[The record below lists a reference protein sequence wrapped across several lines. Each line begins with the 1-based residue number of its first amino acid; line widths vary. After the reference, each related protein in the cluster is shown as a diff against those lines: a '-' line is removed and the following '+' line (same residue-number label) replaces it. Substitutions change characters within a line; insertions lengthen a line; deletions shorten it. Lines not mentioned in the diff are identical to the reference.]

1 MPSRNMSR
9 GEVSMPEDSGPANPE
24 PSEVESGGGEHIR
37 PLATRRDFL
46 VGAGVGAVVVGV
58 VAGGGIVASRSST
71 QPAQTVQTAPGQPA
85 VAVAPPPAAQSQPQA
100 TAQPQAA
107 PQAAAPAP
115 AQLPPTMRKVTLNI
129 DGAAHEATVDVRES
143 LWETM
148 TRSLAMSSS
157 NLGCDRAQCGA
168 CTVLVDGRAVNG
180 CTVLSARLGRG
191 QQITTV
197 AGLAKGPGVEGLHP
211 IQRAFWGDG
220 GFQCGICT
228 RGFIMS
234 SYALLQANPN
244 PTDDQIA
251 EGLAGNI
258 CRCGEYTKIFQS
270 VKTAAADM
278 RGEQVQYTANLAA
291 FTAPV
296 VQPAPAAAPVA
307 GTSKDFVFVTPLATI
322 EEFEPFA
329 SQLRTKPGIL
339 DVQGSVTDATVK
351 WDPTKTDEAGV
362 RKLLADAGHPVK
374 E

>member
-1 MPSRNMSR
+1 
-9 GEVSMPEDSGPANPE
+9 MPEGTGPDSPE
-24 PSEVESGGGEHIR
+24 PSDVESGSGEQIR

-58 VAGGGIVASRSST
+58 VAGGGIAVTRGNT
-71 QPAQTVQTAPGQPA
+71 QPVTSVQTVPGQPA
-85 VAVAPPPAAQSQPQA
+85 IAVAPAPQTQAQPQA
-100 TAQPQAA
+100 TAQAQPGTSAL
-107 PQAAAPAP
+107 PAP
-115 AQLPPTMRKVTLNI
+115 KLLPPSMRTVTLNI
-129 DGAAHEATVDVRES
+129 DNVPHEVTVDVRES

-148 TRSLAMSSS
+148 TRNLSMSAS

-211 IQRAFWGDG
+211 VQRAFWGDG

-234 SYALLQANPN
+234 SVALLNSNPN

-291 FTAPV
+291 FTAAV
-296 VQPAPAAAPVA
+296 VQPAAAPAANVP

-329 SQLRTKPGIL
+329 APLRQKPGVL
-339 DVQGSVTDATVK
+339 DVQGSVQDVTVK
-351 WDPTKTDEAGV
+351 WDPSKTDEAGV

-374 E
+374 

>member
-1 MPSRNMSR
+1 
-9 GEVSMPEDSGPANPE
+9 MPEGSAPQTPE
-24 PSEVESGGGEHIR
+24 PQDVESGGGEHIR

-58 VAGGGIVASRSST
+58 VGGGAVART
-71 QPAQTVQTAPGQPA
+71 RGNAQPATTVQTAPGQPP
-85 VAVAPPPAAQSQPQA
+85 VAVAPPPQVQTQPQA
-100 TAQPQAA
+100 TAQPQTGAA
-107 PQAAAPAP
+107 PQPAAAPAP
-115 AQLPPTMRKVTLNI
+115 GQLPPTMRKVSLII
-129 DGAAHEATVDVRES
+129 DGVPREATVDVRES

-148 TRSLAMSSS
+148 TRSLSMSSS

-191 QQITTV
+191 QQIMTV
-197 AGLAKGPGVEGLHP
+197 AGLTRGSGVEGLHP

-234 SYALLQANPN
+234 TYALLQANPN

-278 RGEQVQYTANLAA
+278 RGEQVQYLSNLGA

-307 GTSKDFVFVTPLATI
+307 GTSKDFVFVTPLSTI

-329 SQLRTKPGIL
+329 SQLRTKPGVL
-339 DVQGSVTDATVK
+339 DVQGSVQDATVK
-351 WDPTKTDEAGV
+351 WDPAKIDEAGV
-362 RKLLADAGHPVK
+362 RKLLDDSGHPVK
-374 E
+374 

>member
-1 MPSRNMSR
+1 
-9 GEVSMPEDSGPANPE
+9 MPEGTGPDSPE
-24 PSEVESGGGEHIR
+24 PSDVEVGGGEHEQIR

-46 VGAGVGAVVVGV
+46 VGAGAGAVVVGV
-58 VAGGGIVASRSST
+58 VAGAGVAVTRGNV

-85 VAVAPPPAAQSQPQA
+85 VAVAPPPQLQPQAQA
-100 TAQPQAA
+100 TAQPQTTA
-107 PQAAAPAP
+107 PLPSP
-115 AQLPPTMRKVTLNI
+115 KLLPPTMRTVTLNI
-129 DGAAHEATVDVRES
+129 DNVAHDVTVDVRES

-148 TRSLAMSSS
+148 TRNLSLSGS

-211 IQRAFWGDG
+211 VQRAFWGDG

-234 SYALLQANPN
+234 SVALLNSNPN

-278 RGEQVQYTANLAA
+278 RGEQVQYTANLSS
-291 FTAPV
+291 FMAPV
-296 VQPAPAAAPVA
+296 VQPAAAPAANVP
-307 GTSKDFVFVTPLATI
+307 GTSKDFVFATPLATI

-329 SQLRTKPGIL
+329 APLRQKPGIL
-339 DVQGSVTDATVK
+339 DVQGSVQDVTVK
-351 WDPTKTDEAGV
+351 WDPSKTDENGV
-362 RKLLADAGHPVK
+362 RKLLSDAGHPVK
-374 E
+374 

>member
-1 MPSRNMSR
+1 
-9 GEVSMPEDSGPANPE
+9 MPEDTGSASPE
-24 PSEVESGGGEHIR
+24 PSEVDSTSGEHIR

-46 VGAGVGAVVVGV
+46 VGAGAGAVVVGV
-58 VAGGGIVASRSST
+58 VAGAGIAATRNSAPV
-71 QPAQTVQTAPGQPA
+71 QTVPTAPGQPA
-85 VAVAPPPAAQSQPQA
+85 VAVAPPPAGQTQPQG

-107 PQAAAPAP
+107 PQTNGQAPAG
-115 AQLPPTMRKVTLNI
+115 QLPPSMRHVTLNI
-129 DGAAHEATVDVRES
+129 DGVGREVTVDVRES

-148 TRSLAMSSS
+148 TRGLNLSSS

-191 QQITTV
+191 QQIMTV
-197 AGLAKGPGVEGLHP
+197 ASLAKGAGVDGLHP

-234 SYALLQANPN
+234 TYALLQSNPN
-244 PTDDQIA
+244 PNDDQIA

-258 CRCGEYTKIFQS
+258 CRCGEYSKIFTS

-278 RGEQVQYTANLAA
+278 RGEQVQYTSNLNA
-291 FTAPV
+291 FTAPI
-296 VQPAPAAAPVA
+296 VQPAPSAASIP
-307 GTSKDFVFVTPLATI
+307 GTSKDFTFVTPLSTI

-329 SQLRTKPGIL
+329 APLRQKPGII
-339 DVQGSVTDATVK
+339 DVQGSVQDVTVK
-351 WDPTKTDEAGV
+351 WDPSKIDEPGV
-362 RKLLADAGHPVK
+362 RKMLSDAGHPVN
-374 E
+374 